1 MRYVTKFVDRHGKL
15 RWRFRRRGVSVYL
28 PGAYGSDEFLIAYD
42 AVMGEAREIGASRT
56 KADTIGFLVAGYL
69 ASSDYKLL
77 ADNTRRT
84 YRYHLERFRVA
95 NGSAPLRHFN
105 PTSLAG
111 KLDTMAGKPA
121 TANIFLKVMRALGKF
136 GQDRKIIKWN
146 PTEGIKRMRDRTDG
160 IHTWT
165 EDQLAQFEARHPVG
179 SKANLAFR
187 LMLYTAQRRSDVI
200 RMGKQHERNGSL
212 QMKQRKTGTKLV
224 LPIMPELREA
234 IDKSPTG
241 DLNYLVTEF
250 GKPFTDAGFG
260 NWFRDRCDEAGL
272 KGCSA
277 HGLRKAAARR
287 MAESGASASQIMA
300 VTGHKSLSEVER
312 YTRAASQE
320 RMAIQGAEGLKRE
333 PK

>member
-1 MRYVTKFVDRHGKL
+1 
-15 RWRFRRRGVSVYL
+15 
-28 PGAYGSDEFLIAYD
+28 
-42 AVMGEAREIGASRT
+42 
-56 KADTIGFLVAGYL
+56 
-69 ASSDYKLL
+69 
-77 ADNTRRT
+77 
-84 YRYHLERFRVA
+84 
-95 NGSAPLRHFN
+95 
-105 PTSLAG
+105 
-111 KLDTMAGKPA
+111 
-121 TANIFLKVMRALGKF
+121 
-136 GQDRKIIKWN
+136 
-146 PTEGIKRMRDRTDG
+146 
-160 IHTWT
+160 
-165 EDQLAQFEARHPVG
+165 
-179 SKANLAFR
+179 
-187 LMLYTAQRRSDVI
+187 MLYTAQRRSDVI

-224 LPIMPELREA
+224 LPIVQELRDA

-241 DLNYLVTEF
+241 DLNYLVTEL

-287 MAESGASASQIMA
+287 MAESGKSASAIMA

>member
-1 MRYVTKFVDRHGKL
+1 MKYVTKFIDRHGKL

-28 PGAYGSDEFLIAYD
+28 PGQYGSDEFLRAYD
-42 AVMGEAREIGASRT
+42 IAMGHRREIGASKT
-56 KADTIGFLVAGYL
+56 APDTIGELVAGYL

-84 YRYHLERFRVA
+84 YRYHLERFRKA
-95 NGSAPLRHFN
+95 NGSYPIKYLNREN
-105 PTSLAG
+105 LIS
-111 KLDTMAGKPA
+111 KIDRMAHQPA
-121 TANIFLKVMRALGKF
+121 TANIFLKVMRAMCRF
-136 GQDRKIIKWN
+136 GVDRKLMPTN
-146 PTEGIKRMRDRTDG
+146 PAHDIKRLRDKTDG

-165 EDQLAQFEARHPVG
+165 EAQLDKFEARHPVG

-200 RMGKQHERNGSL
+200 RMGKQHERSGSL
-212 QMKQRKTGTKLV
+212 QLRQRKTGTKLV
-224 LPIMPELREA
+224 LPIVPALREA
-234 IDKSPTG
+234 IDKGPTG
-241 DLNYLVTEF
+241 DLTYLVTEF

-287 MAESGASASQIMA
+287 MAESGISASAIMA

-312 YTRAASQE
+312 YTRAANQE
-320 RMAIQGAEGLKRE
+320 KMAIQGAAGLKRE

>member
-1 MRYVTKFVDRHGKL
+1 MKYVTKFIDRHGKL
-15 RWRFRRRGVSVYL
+15 RWRFRRRGMSAYL
-28 PGAYGSDEFLIAYD
+28 PGEYGSEEFLKAYD
-42 AVMGEAREIGASRT
+42 KAMRVRGEIGAS
-56 KADTIGFLVAGYL
+56 KSIENTIGFLVAGYL

-84 YRYHLERFRVA
+84 YRYHLERFRKA
-95 NGSAPLRHFN
+95 NGSYPLTYLTRSN
-105 PTSLAG
+105 LIS
-111 KLDTMAGKPA
+111 KIDRMADKPA
-121 TANIFLKVMRALGKF
+121 TANIFLKVMRAMCRF
-136 GQDRKIIKWN
+136 GIDRKIITVN
-146 PTEGIKRMRDRTDG
+146 PTSDVKRMRDRTDG

-165 EDQLAQFEARHPVG
+165 EVQLAKFEARHKVG

-200 RMGKQHERNGSL
+200 RMGKQHERAGSL
-212 QMKQRKTGTKLV
+212 QLRQRKTGTRLI
-224 LPIMPELREA
+224 LPIVPELREA

-241 DLNYLVTEF
+241 DLTYLVTEF

-287 MAESGASASQIMA
+287 MAESGASAHQIMA

-320 RMAIQGAEGLKRE
+320 QMAIQGAAGLKRE